1 MGCIAKA
8 RAAKRRRGTWTPT
21 RADPLAG
28 APPPMAHSSTQ
39 ALNLQPALTPR
50 KRLRIAIAGGSRA
63 PERARSWIESAASW
77 LPAELESTLLLLTC
91 ELVNN
96 AVRHGGAGE
105 DEVIE
110 LELSSLD
117 GGLVR
122 VQVSDPG
129 VGFDHAPRNA
139 PLDEVGGWGLVLIE
153 SMAENWGIEND
164 GRTHVWF
171 EIAPPAA

>member
-1 MGCIAKA
+1 
-8 RAAKRRRGTWTPT
+8 
-21 RADPLAG
+21 
-28 APPPMAHSSTQ
+28 MAHST
-39 ALNLQPALTPR
+39 ALNLQPTFGTPR

-105 DEVIE
+105 DHVIE

-117 GGLVR
+117 AGRVR

-129 VGFDHAPRNA
+129 VGFEHTPRHA

-153 SMAENWGIEND
+153 SMAEGWGVEQED
-164 GRTHVWF
+164 GGTRVWF
-171 EIAPPAA
+171 ELVPEAA

>member
-1 MGCIAKA
+1 
-8 RAAKRRRGTWTPT
+8 
-21 RADPLAG
+21 
-28 APPPMAHSSTQ
+28 MAYSTTQ
-39 ALNLQPALTPR
+39 ALNLQPAIGSPR
-50 KRLRIAIAGGSRA
+50 KRLRIAIAGGGRA

-77 LPAELESTLLLLTC
+77 LQPELESTLLLLVC

-117 GGLVR
+117 DGRVG

-129 VGFDHAPRNA
+129 VGFEHTPRDQ
-139 PLDEVGGWGLVLIE
+139 PLDEEGGWGLVLIE
-153 SMAENWGIEND
+153 SMAERWGVEHD
-164 GRTHVWF
+164 GRTRVWF
-171 EIAPPAA
+171 ELAAPA

>member
-1 MGCIAKA
+1 
-8 RAAKRRRGTWTPT
+8 
-21 RADPLAG
+21 
-28 APPPMAHSSTQ
+28 MANST
-39 ALNLQPALTPR
+39 ALNLQSAIETPR

-105 DEVIE
+105 EQVIE
-110 LELSSLD
+110 LELSALD
-117 GGLVR
+117 AGRVR

-129 VGFDHAPRNA
+129 AGFEHAPRTA

-153 SMAENWGIEND
+153 SMAEHWGVEHGD
-164 GRTHVWF
+164 GTRVWF
-171 EIAPPAA
+171 ELAPEPA

>member
-1 MGCIAKA
+1 
-8 RAAKRRRGTWTPT
+8 
-21 RADPLAG
+21 
-28 APPPMAHSSTQ
+28 MAHST
-39 ALNLQPALTPR
+39 ALNVQPAVGAPR
-50 KRLRIAIAGGSRA
+50 KRLRIAIAGGTRA

-105 DEVIE
+105 EEVIE
-110 LELSSLD
+110 LELSALD
-117 GGLVR
+117 AGRVR

-129 VGFDHAPRNA
+129 VGFEHSPRDQ

-153 SMAENWGIEND
+153 SMAESWGVEHD
-164 GRTHVWF
+164 EPHARLVR
-171 EIAPPAA
+171 ARPAVRVARLRVSRRRPAACRS

>member
-1 MGCIAKA
+1 
-8 RAAKRRRGTWTPT
+8 
-21 RADPLAG
+21 
-28 APPPMAHSSTQ
+28 MAHST
-39 ALNLQPALTPR
+39 ALNLQPIIGTPR

-105 DEVIE
+105 DQVIE

-117 GGLVR
+117 ASRVR

-129 VGFDHAPRNA
+129 VGFEHTPRDA
-139 PLDEVGGWGLVLIE
+139 PLDEEGGWGLVLIE
-153 SMAENWGIEND
+153 SMAENWGFD
-164 GRTHVWF
+164 RDTGTRVWF
-171 EIAPPAA
+171 ELVAQPA

>member
-1 MGCIAKA
+1 
-8 RAAKRRRGTWTPT
+8 
-21 RADPLAG
+21 
-28 APPPMAHSSTQ
+28 MAYSTSQ
-39 ALNLQPALTPR
+39 ALHLPPIVGTPR

-77 LPAELESTLLLLTC
+77 LPREIESTLLLLVC

-110 LELSSLD
+110 LELGALD
-117 GGLVR
+117 GGRVM

-129 VGFDHAPRNA
+129 TGFEHTPRDQ
-139 PLDEVGGWGLVLIE
+139 PLDEEGGWGLVLIE
-153 SMAENWGIEND
+153 SMAERWGVKHE
-164 GRTHVWF
+164 GRTRVWF
-171 EIAPPAA
+171 ELGPQAE

>member
-1 MGCIAKA
+1 
-8 RAAKRRRGTWTPT
+8 
-21 RADPLAG
+21 
-28 APPPMAHSSTQ
+28 MAHST
-39 ALNLQPALTPR
+39 ALNLQPIIGTPR

-105 DEVIE
+105 DQVIE

-117 GGLVR
+117 ASRVR

-129 VGFDHAPRNA
+129 VGFEHTPRDA
-139 PLDEVGGWGLVLIE
+139 PLDEEGGWGLVLIE
-153 SMAENWGIEND
+153 SMAENWGFD
-164 GRTHVWF
+164 RDTGTRVWF
-171 EIAPPAA
+171 ELVAQPD

>member
-1 MGCIAKA
+1 
-8 RAAKRRRGTWTPT
+8 
-21 RADPLAG
+21 
-28 APPPMAHSSTQ
+28 MAHST
-39 ALNLQPALTPR
+39 ALNLQHRIEAPR

-105 DEVIE
+105 DQVIE
-110 LELSSLD
+110 LELAALD
-117 GGLVR
+117 ADRVR

-129 VGFDHAPRNA
+129 VGFEHTPRNA
-139 PLDEVGGWGLVLIE
+139 PLDEEGGWGLVLIE
-153 SMAENWGIEND
+153 SMAENWGVEQEA
-164 GRTHVWF
+164 GTRVWF
-171 EIAPPAA
+171 ELVAQPA

>member
-1 MGCIAKA
+1 
-8 RAAKRRRGTWTPT
+8 
-21 RADPLAG
+21 
-28 APPPMAHSSTQ
+28 MAHST
-39 ALNLQPALTPR
+39 ALNLQPTLGPSR

-105 DEVIE
+105 EQVIE
-110 LELSSLD
+110 LELSALD
-117 GGLVR
+117 AGRVR

-129 VGFDHAPRNA
+129 VGFEHTPRDA

-153 SMAENWGIEND
+153 SMAENWGVEQD
-164 GRTHVWF
+164 AGTRVWF
-171 EIAPPAA
+171 ELAPQAA

>member
-1 MGCIAKA
+1 
-8 RAAKRRRGTWTPT
+8 
-21 RADPLAG
+21 
-28 APPPMAHSSTQ
+28 MAYSTTQ
-39 ALNLQPALTPR
+39 ALNLPPAVASPR

-105 DEVIE
+105 DHVVE
-110 LELSSLD
+110 LELSALD
-117 GGLVR
+117 AGRVR

-129 VGFDHAPRNA
+129 VGFEHTPRHAP
-139 PLDEVGGWGLVLIE
+139 LVLIE
-153 SMAENWGIEND
+153 SMAESWGVEQD
-164 GRTHVWF
+164 GYTRVWF
-171 EIAPPAA
+171 ELVPQPA